1 MKKLNVAV
9 IGLGGFGE
17 RHVQTYAAY
26 ERTNLIA
33 LCDTNEDRAKKITGK
48 YGVPKYY
55 LNYQEMLAAAE
66 IEAVSIA
73 TPDHLHREIA
83 VEAAKAGK
91 HLLIEKPL
99 ATSITDAKAILKAV
113 GQAGVKGMV
122 DFHNR
127 INPPFLA
134 TKAAVDS
141 GEIGRPRYLYA
152 RLSNTLDVPLKMLK
166 WAKNSSALWFLGSH
180 TIDLARWLLQ
190 DEVKKVNAVSSS
202 GLLTSLGVDCPD
214 FFVATLEFKG
224 GAIGVFENSWIL
236 PTTQPTVK
244 DFTFEL
250 LGDQGAIYVDAAN
263 NRTIQ
268 KFTRDK
274 GSFPDL
280 FAVIANQRGEIGF
293 VHESIRYFVDSVL
306 DDRPPLADL
315 NDGWKNTAVL
325 CAILESCRTHLP
337 VELGE

>member
-17 RHVQTYAAY
+17 RHVQTYASY
-26 ERTNLIA
+26 ERSNLIA
-33 LCDTNEDRAKKITGK
+33 LCDTNEDRAEEITRK

-55 LNYQEMLAAAE
+55 RNYQEMLAVSE
-66 IEAVSIA
+66 VEAVSVA

-99 ATSITDAKAILKAV
+99 ATNISDAAAILDAAR
-113 GQAGVKGMV
+113 QAGVKVMV

-141 GEIGRPRYLYA
+141 GEIGKPRYLYA

-166 WAKNSSALWFLGSH
+166 WSRNSSALWFLGSH
-180 TIDLARWLLQ
+180 TIDLACWLLN

-202 GLLTSLGVDCPD
+202 GLLTSLGVECPD

-236 PTTQPTVK
+236 PVTQPTVK

-268 KFTRDK
+268 KFTQDK

-280 FAVIANQRGEIGF
+280 FAVVRSQRGEIGF

-306 DDRPPLADL
+306 DGKPPLADS
-315 NDGWKNTAVL
+315 NDGLKNTEIL

-337 VELGE
+337 VELG